1 LADRPADRPPWRL
14 LAALADPE
22 APPPSSDAFEPAAVA
37 SALSVAGPH
46 GVLPIV
52 RRKLRAAGFDPGRLD
67 ETARPLLADA
77 SERLALE
84 VGQTMIL
91 RHHQRRVMAAFAEAR
106 LAAVVV
112 KGPVFAGRL
121 YPIPTDR
128 YFSDI
133 DILVAEG
140 GITRANAIVGKL
152 GFELEKDAFFDTSAR
167 KREYQWLLAGNRSVL
182 VELHGNLVHHRALR
196 RRVSLGYAQLV
207 NLADSVAGMLVVA
220 IVHASCGHKFHRLL
234 FLVDILQAVR
244 ALPDDEV
251 PIFEAAVRRLGIA
264 LETTTALG
272 LAGAAFSDERVL
284 SLASRFSPGIAGRL
298 GLQLVT
304 PAAVVDALPET
315 TVGSRLRRHAFRW
328 LQISP
333 LARA

>member
-1 LADRPADRPPWRL
+1 MAERPPWRL

-22 APPPSSDAFEPAAVA
+22 APPPAAEALEPETVAATLA
-37 SALSVAGPH
+37 VAGPH

-52 RRKLRAAGFDPGRLD
+52 CRKLRATGFDAGRLHG
-67 ETARPLLADA
+67 EAHALLADA
-77 SERLALE
+77 PERATLE
-84 VGQTMIL
+84 VGQTMLL
-91 RHHQRRVMAAFAEAR
+91 RYHQRRVTAALAEAG

-112 KGPVFAGRL
+112 KGPVFAERL
-121 YPIPTDR
+121 YPVQADR

-140 GITRANAIVGKL
+140 GMARANAIVGDL
-152 GFELEKDAFFDTSAR
+152 GFELEKDAIFDTSAR
-167 KREYQWLLAGNRSVL
+167 KQEYQWLLAGNRSVL
-182 VELHGNLVHHRALR
+182 IELHGNLVHYRALR
-196 RRVSLGYAQLV
+196 RRISLGYEQLAG
-207 NLADSVAGMLVVA
+207 LADSVAGMLVVA

-234 FLVDILQAVR
+234 FLIDILQAVR
-244 ALPDDEV
+244 ALPDAEV
-251 PIFEAAVRRLGIA
+251 PAFEAAVRRLGIA

-315 TVGSRLRRHAFRW
+315 TIGSRLRRHAFRW